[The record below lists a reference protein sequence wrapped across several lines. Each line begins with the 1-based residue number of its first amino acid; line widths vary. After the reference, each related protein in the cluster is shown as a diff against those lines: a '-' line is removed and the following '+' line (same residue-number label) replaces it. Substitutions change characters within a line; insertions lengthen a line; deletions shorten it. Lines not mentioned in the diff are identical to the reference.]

1 MYWVLLKSFT
11 ITVLDEPLGK
21 VIFDGLLMMH
31 TYNVTKMNEMTALP
45 KSLASYQVQPMLV
58 YTVHPGARE
67 NMAFGASFSSFLSD
81 PYIIP
86 TWDVGFLEQGS
97 TVLEV

>member
-1 MYWVLLKSFT
+1 MYWVLLKCFT

-45 KSLASYQVQPMLV
+45 KSLASYQV
-58 YTVHPGARE
+58 
-67 NMAFGASFSSFLSD
+67 
-81 PYIIP
+81 
-86 TWDVGFLEQGS
+86 
-97 TVLEV
+97 